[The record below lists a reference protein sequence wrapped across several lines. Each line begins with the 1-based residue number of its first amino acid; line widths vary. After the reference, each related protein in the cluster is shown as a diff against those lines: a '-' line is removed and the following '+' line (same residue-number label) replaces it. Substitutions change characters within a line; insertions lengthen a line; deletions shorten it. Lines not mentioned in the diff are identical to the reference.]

1 MRWRPFNNVYIISIN
16 SGMNLSLHEQ
26 NTSKQ
31 YKNDLVSNVQG
42 ILIFLHNKL
51 INFGRADSALSLP
64 AWSQATFL

>member
-1 MRWRPFNNVYIISIN
+1 MRWRPLNNVYIIYIN

-31 YKNDLVSNVQG
+31 YKNDLVFNVQG

-51 INFGRADSALSLP
+51 INFGRADSALLLP